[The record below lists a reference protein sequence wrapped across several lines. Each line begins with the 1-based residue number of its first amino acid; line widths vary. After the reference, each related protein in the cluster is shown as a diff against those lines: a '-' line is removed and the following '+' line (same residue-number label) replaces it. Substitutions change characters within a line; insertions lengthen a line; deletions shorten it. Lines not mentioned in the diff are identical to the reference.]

1 MNSVKEYTN
10 WVYDVMTRAVPFYSN
25 LEKQGALTKP
35 YSFYLGRTVSVG
47 GSDIGAICGLSKY
60 ASALQVFSA
69 KTMRIPPFSGNF
81 NTRLGTALESFIY
94 NELPYMIAGA
104 KILGPKNIQDK
115 EHPWRTAQID
125 NTAEVPGLGIVN
137 IECKKA
143 MPGKEWGK
151 GSSII
156 GAGVIDPNGEDDLV
170 PKSYFAQCIWGQA
183 VGLQNDPN
191 APKVTLL
198 LAFMPFEQKIRIYV
212 IRYDEEVAASLLQA
226 ADEFVFNNLMKD
238 IPPEPT
244 DEEVSDYHSKDVA
257 KDDPKEKNVWSDALN
272 VASQLKDVTVQI
284 NDLKEQQKMLQD
296 EITAHIGDAE
306 TVWSDNKTLV
316 ASWKTSVT
324 NRFDVTRFKKEFPDE
339 YARFTKES
347 VSRRFSLKI

>member
-1 MNSVKEYTN
+1 MNTVEEYTN
-10 WVYDVMTRAVPFYSN
+10 WTYDVLCRAIPFYSN

-35 YSFYLGRTVSVG
+35 YSFYLKRTVTVG

-60 ASALQVFSA
+60 ASALQVFST

-94 NELPYMIAGA
+94 SELPYMIEGA
-104 KILGPKNIQDK
+104 KILGPKDIFD
-115 EHPWRTAQID
+115 EAHPWRTAQVD
-125 NTAEVPGLGIVN
+125 NTAFIPGLGNVN

-151 GSSII
+151 GSAII
-156 GAGVIDPNGEDDLV
+156 GAGVLDPNGEDDLV
-170 PKSYFAQCIWGQA
+170 PTSYFAQCIWGQA

-198 LAFMPFEQKIRIYV
+198 MAFMPFEQKIRIYV
-212 IRYDEEVAASLLQA
+212 IRYDEEMAAALLQA
-226 ADEFVFNNLMKD
+226 ADDFVFNNLMTD

-244 DEEVSDYHSKDVA
+244 NEEVSEYHSKDAA
-257 KDDPKEKNVWSDALN
+257 KDSKEKNVWSDALN

-284 NDLKEQQKMLQD
+284 NDLKEKQKFLQD

-306 TVWSDNKTLV
+306 TVWSDDKTLV

-339 YARFTKES
+339 YAKFTKES

>member
-1 MNSVKEYTN
+1 MNTVEEYTN
-10 WVYDVMTRAVPFYSN
+10 WAYDVMTRAIPFYSK
-25 LEKQGALTKP
+25 LEKQGELTKP
-35 YSFYLGRTVSVG
+35 RQFYLNRTVTVG

-94 NELPYMIAGA
+94 NELPYMIEGA
-104 KILGPKNIQDK
+104 KILGPKEIFDK

-125 NTAEVPGLGIVN
+125 NTAFIPGLGNVN

-151 GSSII
+151 GSAII
-156 GAGVIDPNGEDDLV
+156 GAGVLDPNGEDDLV
-170 PKSYFAQCIWGQA
+170 PKSYFVQCIWGQA

-212 IRYDEEVAASLLQA
+212 IRYDEEMASALLQA
-226 ADEFVFNNLMKD
+226 ADDFVFNNLMAD

-244 DEEVSDYHSKDVA
+244 DEEVSDYHRKDVA
-257 KDDPKEKNVWSDALN
+257 KDSKEKNVWNDALN

-284 NDLKEQQKMLQD
+284 NELKEQQKFLQD

-306 TVWSDNKTLV
+306 TVWSDDKTLV

>member
-1 MNSVKEYTN
+1 MNEEYTN
-10 WVYDVMTRAVPFYSN
+10 WAFDVMTRAIPFYSK
-25 LEKQGALTKP
+25 LEKQGELTKP
-35 YSFYLGRTVSVG
+35 RQFYLNRTVTVG

-69 KTMRIPPFSGNF
+69 KTMRISPFSGNF

-94 NELPYMIAGA
+94 NELPYIIEGA
-104 KILGPKNIQDK
+104 KILGPKEIFDK

-125 NTAEVPGLGIVN
+125 NTAFIPGLGNVN

-151 GSSII
+151 GSAII
-156 GAGVIDPNGEDDLV
+156 GAGVLDPNGEDDLV
-170 PKSYFAQCIWGQA
+170 PASYFAQCIWGQA

-198 LAFMPFEQKIRIYV
+198 MAFMPFEQKIRIYV
-212 IRYDEEVAASLLQA
+212 IRYDEEMANALLQA
-226 ADEFVFNNLMKD
+226 ADDFVFNNLMTD

-244 DEEVSDYHSKDVA
+244 DEEVSEYHSKDAA
-257 KDDPKEKNVWSDALN
+257 KDDPKEKNVWGDALN

-284 NDLKEQQKMLQD
+284 NELKEQQKFLQD

-306 TVWSDNKTLV
+306 TVWSDDKTLV

-324 NRFDVTRFKKEFPDE
+324 NRFDVTRFKQEFPEE

>member
-1 MNSVKEYTN
+1 MNEEYTN
-10 WVYDVMTRAVPFYSN
+10 WAFDVMTRAIPFYSK
-25 LEKQGALTKP
+25 LEKQGELTKP
-35 YSFYLGRTVSVG
+35 RQFYLNRTVTVG

-94 NELPYMIAGA
+94 SELPYMIEGA
-104 KILGPKNIQDK
+104 KILGPKEIFDK
-115 EHPWRTAQID
+115 NHPWRTAQID
-125 NTAEVPGLGIVN
+125 NTAFIPGLGNVN

-151 GSSII
+151 GSAII
-156 GAGVIDPNGEDDLV
+156 GAGVLDPNGEDDLV
-170 PKSYFAQCIWGQA
+170 PASYFAQCIWGQA

-212 IRYDEEVAASLLQA
+212 IRYDEEMASALLQA
-226 ADEFVFNNLMKD
+226 ADDFVFNNLMAD

-244 DEEVSDYHSKDVA
+244 DEEVSDYHRKDAA
-257 KDDPKEKNVWSDALN
+257 KDDPKEKNVWGDALN

-284 NDLKEQQKMLQD
+284 NELKEQQKFLQD

-306 TVWSDNKTLV
+306 TVWSDDKTLV

-324 NRFDVTRFKKEFPDE
+324 NRFDVTRFKQEFPEE